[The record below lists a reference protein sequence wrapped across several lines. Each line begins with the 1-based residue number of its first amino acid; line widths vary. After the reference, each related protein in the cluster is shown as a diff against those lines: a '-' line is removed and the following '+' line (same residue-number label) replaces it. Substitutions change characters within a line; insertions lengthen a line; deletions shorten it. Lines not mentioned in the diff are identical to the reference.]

1 MTDILQL
8 SGKELQKEL
17 DRIVSENR
25 PKRRMWT
32 EKEIEIVRA
41 LREKDVSY
49 KDIGKAL
56 GRTANSISYL
66 VSNSP
71 YYD

>member
-8 SGKELQKEL
+8 SGKDLQKEL
-17 DRIVSENR
+17 DRIVGEDR
-25 PKRRMWT
+25 PKRREWT

-41 LREKDVSY
+41 LREKDVPY

-56 GRTANSISYL
+56 GRTANSINYL

>member
-8 SGKELQKEL
+8 SGKDLQKEL
-17 DRIVSENR
+17 DRIVGESR
-25 PKRRMWT
+25 HKRREWT

-41 LREKDVSY
+41 LREKDVPY

-56 GRTANSISYL
+56 GRTVNSISYL
-66 VSNSP
+66 VSHSP
-71 YYD
+71 YYE